1 MIEPVKRRY
10 GAGGWHLLGHLAA
23 FAVAAYALAQIFH
36 GGHVVNF
43 AVWFAGAAL
52 LHDLV
57 FLPLYSLLDRLVGH
71 PAHRARPRGAVPLIN
86 HLRVPALISALL
98 LLVYFPLIFGTA
110 DRTYFGASGH
120 HPSGYAR
127 NWALICAALFI
138 ASGTLYAVRVLCRRR
153 QTACPPH
160 TRVGP

>member
-1 MIEPVKRRY
+1 VIGFVKRRY
-10 GAGGWHLLGHLAA
+10 GAGGWHLIGHLTA
-23 FAVAAYALAQIFH
+23 FAVAAYALAQIVH

-52 LHDLV
+52 LHDVV

-71 PAHRARPRGAVPLIN
+71 PARRTRPLGAVPLIN
-86 HLRVPALISALL
+86 HMRVPALISGLL

-110 DRTYFGASGH
+110 QRTYLAASGH

-127 NWALICAALFI
+127 NWALISAALFI
-138 ASGTLYAVRVLCRRR
+138 ASGTLYAVRVLWRRR
-153 QTACPPH
+153 QSACPRH
-160 TRVGP
+160 ARVGS